1 MNTDLYGNLYLS
13 NLILKQ
19 GVEGTITLL
28 AQTFSILDNIDYEA
42 FLKQYNSNPMTM
54 DELNYVNG

>member
-1 MNTDLYGNLYLS
+1 M
-13 NLILKQ
+13 
-19 GVEGTITLL
+19 EGTITLL